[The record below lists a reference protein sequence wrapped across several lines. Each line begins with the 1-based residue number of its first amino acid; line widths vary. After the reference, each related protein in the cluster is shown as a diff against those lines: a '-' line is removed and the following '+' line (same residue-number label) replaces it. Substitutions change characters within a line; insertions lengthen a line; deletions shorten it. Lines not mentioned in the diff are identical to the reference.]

1 MSQTST
7 SISFLIGAGFSAPKG
22 YPTGRTLNSLILNS
36 KNENIAFHTS
46 GSLVINKDG
55 TKPDLVHRSSHQI
68 EFEFFYELLEYYTTR
83 QEEEL
88 LLLW

>member
-22 YPTGRTLNSLILNS
+22 YPNGRTLNSLILNS

-46 GSLVINKDG
+46 GSLVINIDG
-55 TKPDLVHRSSHQI
+55 TKPELGHKSSHQI
-68 EFEFFYELLEYYTTR
+68 EFEFFCELLEYYTAR
-83 QEEEL
+83 QY
-88 LLLW
+88 